1 MCPPCKSLLESG
13 KAETLLKYLRLFV
26 IAVFALVAAYLLFVV
41 RPADS
46 SHKEGRTVITYWEKW
61 SGEDAAAMQ
70 TIVDD
75 FNNTVGKQ
83 QNIYVQYLSMSN
95 VDQKTLV
102 ATAAGV
108 PPDVAG
114 LWNTQVAQFAEIG
127 ALEPLDDLARAAG
140 VSAADYKPVLWEG
153 CRYNGRLWAMVSSC
167 GSQALFY
174 NKRLFAQKG
183 DALRAAGLDPARLPR
198 TLDELDRYAAAL
210 DEQETLPG
218 GFKRLK
224 RSGFLP
230 TEPGWYLS
238 FIGYWFGAPIY
249 DAKTDRILLTD
260 PRMIRGLDWVRG
272 YSLRLGKDS
281 LGEFRS
287 GFGSFNSTQ
296 NPFIAQTVAMELQG
310 PWMTNSF
317 EKFRPAMNHANVP
330 RSREAGMTALERQN
344 NCEYGVAPFPAADG
358 AGASEIT
365 FANFDVLM
373 IPRGAKHKKE
383 AFAFIAF
390 VNSQAQTEKLNLLN
404 CQNSPRRVVSQ
415 HFLDTHP
422 NPYIGVFERL
432 LAAPGARGVPSC
444 PIWPEVGAELDNA
457 TQRVALLDA
466 TPEQALRDAQARVDE
481 KYRQFRLR
489 QQARRAAR

>member
-1 MCPPCKSLLESG
+1 
-13 KAETLLKYLRLFV
+13 
-26 IAVFALVAAYLLFVV
+26 
-41 RPADS
+41 
-46 SHKEGRTVITYWEKW
+46 
-61 SGEDAAAMQ
+61 MQ
-70 TIVDD
+70 TIVND
-75 FNNTVGKQ
+75 FNNTVGKR
-83 QNIYVQYLSMSN
+83 QNIFVQYLSMSN

-127 ALEPLDDLARAAG
+127 ALEPLDDLAQAEG
-140 VSAADYKPVLWEG
+140 ISEADYKPVLWEG
-153 CRYNGRLWAMVSSC
+153 CRYKGQLWALVSSC
-167 GSQALFY
+167 GSQALYY
-174 NKRLFAQKG
+174 NKRLFAQNAP
-183 DALRAAGLDPARLPR
+183 ALRAAGLDPARPPR
-198 TLDELDRYAAAL
+198 TLEELDRYAAAL
-210 DEQETLPG
+210 DETEILPN

-238 FIGYWFGAPIY
+238 FFGYWFGAPIY
-249 DAKTDRILLTD
+249 DAQTDRILLTD
-260 PRMIRGLDWVRG
+260 PRMVRALDWVRG

-310 PWMTNSF
+310 PWMTNQF
-317 EKFRPAMNHANVP
+317 EKFRPAMNHAKVP
-330 RSREAGMTALERQN
+330 RSQEGAMTARQRQE
-344 NCEYGVAPFPAADG
+344 NCEYGVAPFPAAVG
-358 AGASEIT
+358 GASGTT

-390 VNSQAQTEKLNLLN
+390 VNSQKETEKLNVLN

-415 HFLDTHP
+415 QFLDTHP
-422 NPYIGVFERL
+422 NPYIDVFERL
-432 LAAPGARGVPSC
+432 MAGPNARGVPPC

-457 TQRVALLDA
+457 AQRVALLEA
-466 TPEQALRDAQARVDE
+466 TPEQALRDAQNRVDE
-481 KYRQFRLR
+481 KYRRFRAR
-489 QQARRAAR
+489 RQARQGQSAP